1 MYGVDFFCPMG
12 VRVGVDFL
20 RTTGGLTYDSPEQF
34 VEGIRWRVGPLKA
47 AEEKRLL
54 DYFGSLPREADG
66 RVNYRHDFEWA
77 LLSWD
82 QTP

>member
-1 MYGVDFFCPMG
+1 M
-12 VRVGVDFL
+12 
-20 RTTGGLTYDSPEQF
+20 
-34 VEGIRWRVGPLKA
+34 EGIRWRVGPLKA
-47 AEEKRLL
+47 TEEKRLL
-54 DYFGSLPREADG
+54 DYFASLPREADG